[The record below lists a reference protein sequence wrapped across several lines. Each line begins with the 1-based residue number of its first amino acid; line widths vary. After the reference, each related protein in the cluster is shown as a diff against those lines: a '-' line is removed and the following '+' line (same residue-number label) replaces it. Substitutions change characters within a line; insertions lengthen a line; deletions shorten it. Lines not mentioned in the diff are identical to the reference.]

1 MLKSKLRCK
10 KSWEVLG
17 WIIGKL
23 QIDEIRN
30 LQGYTSNKEA
40 IIVYQ

>member
-1 MLKSKLRCK
+1 MWKSKLRFK

-23 QIDEIRN
+23 QIVEMWN
-30 LQGYTSNKEA
+30 LQGYTSNK
-40 IIVYQ
+40 